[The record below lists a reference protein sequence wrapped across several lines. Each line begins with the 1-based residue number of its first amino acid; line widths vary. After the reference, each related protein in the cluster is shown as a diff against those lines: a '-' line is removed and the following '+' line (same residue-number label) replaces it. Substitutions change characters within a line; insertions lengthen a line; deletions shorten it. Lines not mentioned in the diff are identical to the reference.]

1 MRLLFFIREGIIN
14 GKEGVL
20 MILDVLYDSYIDG
33 LRLLPF
39 LFLTYLAMEC
49 MEHWTGGKIQEVIRK
64 SGKAG
69 PAIGGLLGIFPQC
82 GFSAAA
88 ANLYAGKVIT
98 LGTLLAVF
106 LSTSDEMLPIMISEN
121 AGISLIAKI
130 LTAKLVC
137 AAAVGFLADILL
149 FGKEEPQIEHFCEKH
164 HCHCEKGIWR
174 SAASHTWKIFLYII
188 AVSVVLNAVIATIG
202 EDRMASLVLDRPV
215 LGLFAAALV
224 GMIPNCAASVVLT
237 HLYLEGVL
245 GAGPLLAGLLSG
257 SGVGYLVLLRVN
269 EDRRENLRIFAL
281 LYGVGVA
288 AGAVVEM
295 LGVRF

>member
-1 MRLLFFIREGIIN
+1 ME
-14 GKEGVL
+14 
-20 MILDVLYDSYIDG
+20 MILDVIYDTCIDS
-33 LRLLPF
+33 LRILPF
-39 LFLTYLAMEC
+39 LFLAYLAMESL
-49 MEHWTGGKIQEVIRK
+49 EHWTGGRLQAVVRQ

-88 ANLYAGKVIT
+88 ANLYAGRVIT

-121 AGISLIAKI
+121 AGIALIAKLL
-130 LTAKLVC
+130 LTKLAF
-137 AAAVGFLADILL
+137 AAAVGFLADFL
-149 FGKEEPQIEHFCEKH
+149 FAGKEELQIGHFCEKH
-164 HCHCEKGIWR
+164 HCHCEKGILR
-174 SAASHTWKIFLYII
+174 SAVNHTWKIFLYIL
-188 AVSVVLNAVIATIG
+188 AVSVILNYVIAMIG
-202 EDRMASLVLDRPV
+202 EDKMASIVFGRPV
-215 LGLFAAALV
+215 LGLFAAAFV
-224 GMIPNCAASVVLT
+224 GMIPNCASSVILT

-245 GAGPLLAGLLSG
+245 GAGPLLSGLLAG

-269 EDRRENLRIFAL
+269 EDKKDNLRIFVL

-288 AGAVVEM
+288 AGALVEM

>member
-1 MRLLFFIREGIIN
+1 ME
-14 GKEGVL
+14 
-20 MILDVLYDSYIDG
+20 MILDVIYDTLIDG
-33 LRLLPF
+33 LRILPF

-49 MEHWTGGKIQEVIRK
+49 LEHWTGGRMQEIVRK

-121 AGISLIAKI
+121 AGISLIVRI
-130 LTAKLVC
+130 LLTKLIFAV
-137 AAAVGFLADILL
+137 AVGFLADVL
-149 FGKEEPQIEHFCEKH
+149 FPKKGEPQIGHFCEKH

-174 SAASHTWKIFLYII
+174 SAANHTWKIFLYLL
-188 AVSVVLNAVIATIG
+188 AVSLILNYVIAAIG
-202 EDRMASLVLDRPV
+202 EDTMASFVSNRPV
-215 LGLFAAALV
+215 LGLFAAGIV
-224 GMIPNCAASVVLT
+224 GMIPNCASSVVLT
-237 HLYLEGVL
+237 HLYLGGVL
-245 GAGPLLAGLLSG
+245 GAGPLFAGLLAG

-269 EDRRENLRIFAL
+269 EDKKDNLRIFAL

-288 AGAVVEM
+288 AGAIVEV

>member
-1 MRLLFFIREGIIN
+1 ME
-14 GKEGVL
+14 
-20 MILDVLYDSYIDG
+20 MILDVIYDTLIDG
-33 LRLLPF
+33 LRILPF

-49 MEHWTGGKIQEVIRK
+49 LEHWTGGRMQEIVRK

-121 AGISLIAKI
+121 AGISLIVRI
-130 LTAKLVC
+130 LLTKLIFAV
-137 AAAVGFLADILL
+137 AVGFLADVL
-149 FGKEEPQIEHFCEKH
+149 FPKKGEPQIGHFCEKH

-174 SAASHTWKIFLYII
+174 SAANHTWKIFLYLL
-188 AVSVVLNAVIATIG
+188 AVSLILNYVIAAIG
-202 EDRMASLVLDRPV
+202 EDTMESFVSNRPV
-215 LGLFAAALV
+215 LGLFAAAIV
-224 GMIPNCAASVVLT
+224 GMIPNCASSVVLT
-237 HLYLEGVL
+237 HLYLGGVL
-245 GAGPLLAGLLSG
+245 GAGPLFAGLLAG
-257 SGVGYLVLLRVN
+257 SGVGYLVLFRVN
-269 EDRRENLRIFAL
+269 EDKKDNLRIFAL

-288 AGAVVEM
+288 AGAVVEV

>member
-1 MRLLFFIREGIIN
+1 
-14 GKEGVL
+14 
-20 MILDVLYDSYIDG
+20 MILDVIYDSCKDS

-49 MEHWTGGKIQEVIRK
+49 LEHWTGGRMQEVVRR

-69 PAIGGLLGIFPQC
+69 PAIGGLLGVFPQC

-88 ANLYAGKVIT
+88 ANLYAGRIIT

-121 AGISLIAKI
+121 AEVSLIAKLL
-130 LTAKLVC
+130 LTKLVF
-137 AAAVGFLADILL
+137 AVVVGFLADFL
-149 FGKEEPQIEHFCEKH
+149 FPKREEPQIGHFCEKH

-174 SAASHTWKIFLYII
+174 SAASHTWKIFLYILAI
-188 AVSVVLNAVIATIG
+188 SLILNYVIAMLG
-202 EDRMASLVLDRPV
+202 EDRVASFVLDKPII
-215 LGLFAAALV
+215 GLFAAAFV
-224 GMIPNCAASVVLT
+224 GMIPNCASSVILT

-245 GAGPLLAGLLSG
+245 GAGPLLAGLLAG

-269 EDRRENLRIFAL
+269 EDKKDNLRIFAL
-281 LYGVGVA
+281 LYAAGVA
-288 AGAVVEM
+288 AGAVVEV
-295 LGVRF
+295 LGVGF

>member
-1 MRLLFFIREGIIN
+1 M
-14 GKEGVL
+14 
-20 MILDVLYDSYIDG
+20 
-33 LRLLPF
+33 
-39 LFLTYLAMEC
+39 
-49 MEHWTGGKIQEVIRK
+49 QEIVRK

-121 AGISLIAKI
+121 AGISLIVRI
-130 LTAKLVC
+130 LLTKLIFAV
-137 AAAVGFLADILL
+137 AVGFLADVL
-149 FGKEEPQIEHFCEKH
+149 FPKKGEPQIGHFCEKH

-174 SAASHTWKIFLYII
+174 SAANHTWKIFLYLL
-188 AVSVVLNAVIATIG
+188 AVSLILNYVIAAIG
-202 EDRMASLVLDRPV
+202 EDTMASFVSNRPV
-215 LGLFAAALV
+215 LGLFAAAIV
-224 GMIPNCAASVVLT
+224 GMIPNCASSVVLT
-237 HLYLEGVL
+237 HLYLGGVL
-245 GAGPLLAGLLSG
+245 GAGPLFAGLLAG
-257 SGVGYLVLLRVN
+257 SGVGYLVLFRVN
-269 EDRRENLRIFAL
+269 EDKKDNLRIFAL

-288 AGAVVEM
+288 AGAVVEV

>member
-1 MRLLFFIREGIIN
+1 ME
-14 GKEGVL
+14 
-20 MILDVLYDSYIDG
+20 MILDVIYDTLIDG
-33 LRLLPF
+33 LRILPF

-49 MEHWTGGKIQEVIRK
+49 LEHWTGGRMQEIVRK

-121 AGISLIAKI
+121 AGISLIVRI
-130 LTAKLVC
+130 LLTKLIFAV
-137 AAAVGFLADILL
+137 AVGFLADVL
-149 FGKEEPQIEHFCEKH
+149 FPKKGEPQIGHFCEKH

-174 SAASHTWKIFLYII
+174 SAANHTWKIFLYLL
-188 AVSVVLNAVIATIG
+188 AVSLILNYVIAAIG
-202 EDRMASLVLDRPV
+202 EDTMASFVSNRPV
-215 LGLFAAALV
+215 LGLFAAAIV
-224 GMIPNCAASVVLT
+224 GMIPNCASSVVLT
-237 HLYLEGVL
+237 HLYLGGVL
-245 GAGPLLAGLLSG
+245 GAGPLFAGLLAG

-269 EDRRENLRIFAL
+269 EDKKDNLRIFAL

-288 AGAVVEM
+288 AGAIVEV

>member
-1 MRLLFFIREGIIN
+1 ME
-14 GKEGVL
+14 
-20 MILDVLYDSYIDG
+20 MILDVIYDTLIDG
-33 LRLLPF
+33 LRILPF

-49 MEHWTGGKIQEVIRK
+49 LEHWTGGRMQEIVKR

-121 AGISLIAKI
+121 AGISLIAGLL
-130 LTAKLVC
+130 LTKLVF
-137 AAAVGFLADILL
+137 AVAVGFLADVL
-149 FGKEEPQIEHFCEKH
+149 FPKKEEPQIGHFCEKH

-174 SAASHTWKIFLYII
+174 SAASHTWKIFLYILAI
-188 AVSVVLNAVIATIG
+188 SLMLNYVIAMIG
-202 EDRMASLVLDRPV
+202 EDAVASFVLDKPII
-215 LGLFAAALV
+215 GLFAATFV
-224 GMIPNCAASVVLT
+224 GMIPNCASSVILT
-237 HLYLEGVL
+237 HLYLGGVL
-245 GAGPLLAGLLSG
+245 GAGPLLAGLLAG

-269 EDRRENLRIFAL
+269 EDKKDNLRIFAL

-288 AGAVVEM
+288 AGAVVEV
-295 LGVRF
+295 LGVKF